1 MTDDDPILLLNRYP
15 QRLQPLGRLRFLE
28 GAGGLSGSRLWR
40 YPSSIGE
47 LVIRAWPS
55 TGQDFAR
62 IAKIHD
68 WLRSAADL
76 AIVPQPFSAENGRTV
91 QELGGRC
98 WEIAPWLWGEPETH
112 RPPPIERVRAAFEV
126 LALFHLRLSENQF
139 LGPSPGVNARKGELL
154 RLTQG
159 GFDAIERELAVQ
171 ADDPCAG
178 PAFEWLGL
186 ARRHAPGVLATV
198 ESVRKLS
205 VPLQP
210 CIRDARPEHFLFDGD
225 AVSGLIDFG
234 AMDVETVAGDLARLM
249 GEWLPIP
256 ECGSLRAA
264 GLAAYQRLRPLN
276 PDEVSLMSAFE
287 AVADILIAERWIRWR
302 FQEGRRFDD
311 PQAHARGITRGLE
324 RLRTLARR
332 LG

>member
-1 MTDDDPILLLNRYP
+1 MTGDDLIVLLERYP
-15 QRLQPLGRLRFLE
+15 QRLRPLGRLRFLE
-28 GAGGLSGSRLWR
+28 GSGGLSGSRLWR
-40 YPSSIGE
+40 YSSSIGE
-47 LVIRAWPS
+47 MLIRAWPG

-68 WLRSAADL
+68 WLHSAADL
-76 AIVPQPFSAENGRTV
+76 AIVPQPLPAIDGRTV

-98 WEIAPWLWGEPETH
+98 WEIVPWLSGEPETH
-112 RPPPIERVRAAFEV
+112 RPPRITRVRAAFEA
-126 LALFHLRLSENQF
+126 LALFHLRLSGHQI
-139 LGPSPGVNARKGELL
+139 LGPSPGINVRRGELT
-154 RLTQG
+154 RLSQN
-159 GFDAIERELAVQ
+159 GFDTIERKIAAQ

-178 PAFEWLGL
+178 PALDWLAL
-186 ARRHAPGVLATV
+186 ARRHSPEVLATV
-198 ESVRKLS
+198 ESVRRLS
-205 VPLQP
+205 LPLQP
-210 CIRDARPEHFLFDGD
+210 CIRDARPEHFLFDLD